1 MSQVMQALLK
11 ILPSVFNNP
20 KEGFSILLLKFAGNT
35 VLKESCKIPVMT
47 E

>member
-1 MSQVMQALLK
+1 MQALLK
-11 ILPSVFNNP
+11 IFLSVFNNL
-20 KEGFSILLLKFAGNT
+20 KEGFSILLLEFAGNI